1 MSQFSNKEL
10 QEYAWQYFA
19 LHASQRM
26 SLFNFFVASS
36 SVVTAALCGTFHEKV
51 RAYEMGIVLGFLLP
65 VISFVFWKLDQRVSF
80 LLKHAEAALKHLERQ
95 FIPQG
100 QELTKLFTL
109 EEELTNQKKEKRER
123 TFRWVIRCHMTY
135 SRCFRLIFLAFGLTG
150 IIGVV
155 MSLVYLSHNSSLN

>member
-51 RAYEMGIVLGFLLP
+51 RAYEMGIVLAP
-65 VISFVFWKLDQRVSF
+65 KQASFPIVRHSVVAVFVGAQPS
-80 LLKHAEAALKHLERQ
+80 
-95 FIPQG
+95 
-100 QELTKLFTL
+100 
-109 EEELTNQKKEKRER
+109 
-123 TFRWVIRCHMTY
+123 Y
-135 SRCFRLIFLAFGLTG
+135 SSRLAG
-150 IIGVV
+150 
-155 MSLVYLSHNSSLN
+155 